1 MAHYILTRDQELAEV
16 KFHRIHQQHRKYMV
30 PAEQFYAGLN
40 ARACAGREERKST
53 WRTFL
58 YGDNERA

>member
-16 KFHRIHQQHRKYMV
+16 KFHSNNPQARKYPV

-40 ARACAGREERKST
+40 ARASAGREERKLM

-58 YGDNERA
+58 SSDNERA